1 MEAAAPARQTG
12 YQPTSVPR
20 YWGAACSSQAD
31 APPASW
37 WVARWSSWSPW
48 WLPGGCS
55 RAACSLPRPGRP
67 PATTA
72 PTASLPPTTAP
83 VVAVVATIQ
92 VGARAY
98 PDRGRR
104 GWRLGR
110 RLGHREAGMHRPGQ
124 QPGRGPDP
132 GRPAP
137 GEPDRDRGGCPCR
150 VGGGLRRCPG
160 VAHRPGYQPVGRP
173 DPGPGC
179 RRTASRASGPR
190 SGKSSSMWS
199 GGGGLVRTIGTP
211 SLEGL
216 RDSVV
221 RR

>member
-37 WVARWSSWSPW
+37 WVAHWSSWSPW

-72 PTASLPPTTAP
+72 PTASLPPPPHPWSLWWRPSRSGPSLPRSRSAR
-83 VVAVVATIQ
+83 VAFGSASGPP
-92 VGARAY
+92 GAWYAST
-98 PDRGRR
+98 
-104 GWRLGR
+104 
-110 RLGHREAGMHRPGQ
+110 
-124 QPGRGPDP
+124 
-132 GRPAP
+132 RPATGSWP
-137 GEPDRDRGGCPCR
+137 GSRSAGPRRPDRDRGGCPCR

-160 VAHRPGYQPVGRP
+160 VAHRPGYQPGGRP